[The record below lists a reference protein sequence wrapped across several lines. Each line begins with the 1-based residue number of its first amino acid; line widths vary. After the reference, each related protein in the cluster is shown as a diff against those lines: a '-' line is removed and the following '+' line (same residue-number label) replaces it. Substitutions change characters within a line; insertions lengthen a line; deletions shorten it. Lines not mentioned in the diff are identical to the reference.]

1 MEPAVFF
8 REVFP
13 MQLCDLHVHSNY
25 SDGTLTPAQIVREAQ
40 TIGLSAVALTDHN
53 TVAGLGDF
61 LRAAEGTALEAVPG
75 IEFSTDYLGAELHIV
90 SLFVREEHYDAIT
103 RITDDMQ
110 QRKMQSNLDLIAA
123 LNQAGY
129 KVDYEKIKAS
139 MPAGEPN
146 RALIAAELTHL
157 GYTPDVPT
165 AFKTLLGVKCG
176 YYHPPKHIDAF
187 ELLEFVHSIGAVPV
201 LAHPFLSLK
210 ESDDLRRF
218 LGPAKECG
226 LVGMEV
232 LYSKFTPEQTAEAM
246 SIADE
251 FDLLYSGGSD
261 FHGGNKPDIAL
272 GVGRGN
278 LQIPI
283 SYLDVLR
290 SRL

>member
-1 MEPAVFF
+1 
-8 REVFP
+8 

-25 SDGTLTPAQIVREAQ
+25 SDGTLTPEQIVCQAQ
-40 TIGLSAVALTDHN
+40 TAGLSAVALTDHN
-53 TVAGLGDF
+53 TVAGLGNF
-61 LRAAEGTALEAVPG
+61 LRAAEGTSLEAIPG
-75 IEFSTDYLGAELHIV
+75 IEFSTDYLDVELHIV
-90 SLFVREEHYDAIT
+90 SLFIREEHYDAIT
-103 RITDDMQ
+103 QITDDMQ

-129 KVDYEKIKAS
+129 KVDYQKIKAS
-139 MPAGEPN
+139 MPTGEPN
-146 RALIAAELTHL
+146 RALIAAELTRL
-157 GYTPDVPT
+157 GYTPDIQS
-165 AFKTLLGVKCG
+165 AFKTLLGAKCG
-176 YYHPPKHIDAF
+176 YYHPPKRIDVF
-187 ELLEFVHSIGAVPV
+187 ELIDFVRSIGAVPV

-210 ESDDLRRF
+210 ESDALRRF
-218 LGPAKECG
+218 LAPATECG

-232 LYSKFTPEQTAEAM
+232 LYSKFTPEQTTEAM

-261 FHGGNKPDIAL
+261 FHGENKPDIAL

-283 SYLDVLR
+283 NYLDALR